1 MKNLVLGIDIGGANL
16 KYASPCGA
24 AATRDFAMW
33 LTPEQLSQTLI
44 EDLQNNFCT
53 RGITPNELAVTMT
66 GELAD
71 CFLDRGIGVDHIAQ
85 QTCQAAESLAISKVS
100 FYGVDGCFHQ
110 AVEARDNP
118 DLIAAANWH
127 ALANFVG
134 REIAPNALLIDIGS
148 TTTDIIPISGN
159 KVANNALTDYARLC
173 ESTLVYIGCRRTPVC
188 SLVNTLTF
196 QGISTPVMNEMFAT
210 IDDALLV
217 LGHTPPDAN
226 DSGTADGKPR
236 TRPLAA
242 NRLARMIGLDRRT
255 ISINEAT
262 TLAHQIVNAA
272 MQQIGKAIDRLEHH
286 DTWVLSGHGELLISI
301 PEGQTT
307 LRLADHLGAQVARCA
322 PAYAV
327 AKLKSIE
334 NR

>member
-16 KYASPCGA
+16 KYASSCGTA
-24 AATRDFAMW
+24 AARDFAMW
-33 LTPEQLSQTLI
+33 LTPERLSQTLI
-44 EDLQNNFCT
+44 EDLQNNFCK
-53 RGITPNELAVTMT
+53 RGITPTELAVTMT

-85 QTCQAAESLAISKVS
+85 QTCQAAESLSINTVS
-100 FYGVDGCFHQ
+100 FYGVDGCFHRPG
-110 AVEARDNP
+110 ETRDNP

-127 ALANFVG
+127 ALANFIG
-134 REIAPNALLIDIGS
+134 REIASDALLIDIGS
-148 TTTDIIPISGN
+148 TTTDIIPIRGQ
-159 KVANNALTDYARLC
+159 KVATNALTDYDRLC

-188 SLVNTLTF
+188 SLVSALVF
-196 QGISTPVMNEMFAT
+196 QGISTPVMNEIFAT

-217 LGHTPPDAN
+217 LGHTAEDVN

-255 ISINEAT
+255 ISINDAT
-262 TLAHQIVNAA
+262 ALAHQILSAA

-286 DTWVLSGHGELLISI
+286 DIWVLSGHGELLIAI

-307 LRLADHLGAQVARCA
+307 LRLADHLGAEVARCA

-327 AKLKSIE
+327 AKLKSTE